1 VLASLRAGPAP
12 ARAVEPAAAPSWPC
26 HAPELPL
33 AAEQHNW
40 PRVARLL
47 AEGVHPDSQ
56 DRWGKGALYYAAKA
70 GQLDVVAL
78 LHRANA
84 TVDLPTLHGSTPL
97 MIAVASGHALTAQ
110 LLLDLGADPAMVTC
124 DGRTVASFAPAAPLR
139 TLIENAVAARGQPG
153 PAKATAAT
161 APAACAAARPATP
174 AAADSTAASG
184 AEAGAAVVAA
194 AAAADGCR
202 IRALT
207 FNIRYGDEGDTS
219 MIAWRRRRQRVVD
232 VVRLLQPDVIGFQA
246 WPKELGALCKAG
258 RPRLTYARTCPDAP
272 FRTMQEVLANQL
284 DDLVQLLGND
294 YEHVGVGRDDGVRQ
308 GEFAPIFVLRYG
320 RGGKRGSAAG
330 VYMAL
335 S

>member
-1 VLASLRAGPAP
+1 MVLGLARQVLGTGRLLSALPMPVQCAAHEAVLASLRTRPAP
-12 ARAVEPAAAPSWPC
+12 ARVVEPAAPLSWPC

-70 GQLDVVAL
+70 GQLDIVAL

-84 TVDLPTLHGSTPL
+84 TVDLPSLHGSTPL

-110 LLLDLGADPAMVTC
+110 LLLDLGADPAAVTC
-124 DGRTVASFAPAAPLR
+124 DGRTVASFAPATPLR
-139 TLIENAVAARGQPG
+139 TLIENAIAAHGQPG
-153 PAKATAAT
+153 HAKANAAT
-161 APAACAAARPATP
+161 APVACSTVRPATH
-174 AAADSTAASG
+174 AAADGTAASG
-184 AEAGAAVVAA
+184 AETGAAVVAA
-194 AAAADGCR
+194 TDGCR

-219 MIAWRRRRQRVVD
+219 LIAWRRRRQRVVD

-246 WPKELGALCKAG
+246 WPKEPCAFT
-258 RPRLTYARTCPDAP
+258 R
-272 FRTMQEVLANQL
+272 
-284 DDLVQLLGND
+284 
-294 YEHVGVGRDDGVRQ
+294 
-308 GEFAPIFVLRYG
+308 
-320 RGGKRGSAAG
+320 AAQ
-330 VYMAL
+330 
-335 S
+335 